1 MPKGGN
7 MFLSNAKPSLSIRL
21 LTSAAIFMAPGLA
34 IADTSSAD
42 EAATAT
48 LDNVILVTAR
58 KRVETLTDV
67 PLSMQSFSME
77 EIEKSGVENLQE
89 LSRFTPSLNFVNGAQ
104 GQGGRGI
111 SEVRFRGL
119 STTLPTPTNQTGSVF
134 IDGVFVLGGA
144 QSIGFEDIERIEVI
158 KGPQSAYFGR
168 ATFAGVVNYIT
179 RDPSDVF
186 GGQFSAS
193 YSPSFNSY
201 GLSGAVEGPLAGPAV
216 TGRLSASVRQKGAQ
230 YTASDGGDLGRERT
244 EAITATLV
252 VRPSDALKIKL
263 RGNYSEDNDSAAAV
277 GYYAYNLSGNCAVG
291 TPISV
296 KTRTGMFDTTLRK
309 QFQCGAIKYDEKLI
323 DQNTTFLNFPA
334 INGME
339 ALSLYDVLVKNSHGD
354 PLLAKAPKLKR
365 FGLTREMIR
374 LSGALDYEVS
384 DAVSISMLTGYN
396 KQKVNN
402 IRDTDGT
409 PRTAGYQ
416 AVPYQFQD
424 FSFESRV
431 SYDPQ
436 TWFRGSFGVNFF
448 RQKIEADTDNGVS
461 VTPERDVG
469 GGIVER
475 VVTSSENNE
484 NDKIKTWGF
493 FAGVDIEPLDWMT
506 LTLEGRYQIDDYT
519 KFGGSNAA
527 NNLVA
532 ETLRSKNFTPRVIAK
547 FTPMKDMT
555 LYGSYSVG
563 VLPGTVNTR
572 FLTLS
577 PEQQAQVLAVDPT
590 LPVKI
595 GSEKLT
601 NYEIGYKQYFPDLR
615 LQLSLALF
623 HMKWDNLKGSAALI
637 IPQWLSPVFS
647 ITVPGSA
654 EINGLEFEGNW
665 QATDNLSFRLSA
677 GYLDSKYKDYSNT
690 SYNSIFGIPTGD
702 AYKADGNKL
711 PRNPSVTG
719 AFSSTWTD
727 RLVGDWDYRLRGD
740 VIYVGK
746 QYADETNLT
755 TLPSYTTVNFTFGIE
770 KENVGIDFYVSN
782 LFNERAWLT
791 GRRFIDVSSVPLNM
805 TTAGQGSFVTPI
817 DKREFGVNIR
827 YKF

>member
-1 MPKGGN
+1 
-7 MFLSNAKPSLSIRL
+7 MFLNNSKPSLSLKL
-21 LTSAAIFMAPGLA
+21 LTSVALFMAPGVA
-34 IADTSSAD
+34 VADTNAD
-42 EAATAT
+42 EAGTAS

-77 EIEKSGVENLQE
+77 EIEKSGVDSLQE
-89 LSRFTPSLNFVNGAQ
+89 LSRFTPSLNFVNGSQ

-119 STTLPTPTNQTGSVF
+119 STALPTPTNQTGSVF
-134 IDGVFVLGGA
+134 IDGVYVLGGA
-144 QSIGFEDIERIEVI
+144 QSVGFEDIERVEVI

-179 RDPSDVF
+179 RDPADEF

-201 GLSGAVEGPLAGPAV
+201 GLSGAVEGPLVGDV
-216 TGRLSASVRQKGAQ
+216 VSGRLSASVRQKGAQ

-244 EAITATLV
+244 ESITATLV

-263 RGNYSEDNDSAAAV
+263 RGGYSEDNDSAAAV
-277 GYYAYNLSGNCAVG
+277 GYYSYNGNGNCTVG
-291 TPISV
+291 TPITV
-296 KTRTGMFDTTLRK
+296 KTRTGMLDTTFRK
-309 QFQCGAIKYDEKLI
+309 QFQCGPIKYDGKLI

-334 INGME
+334 INGMD
-339 ALSLYDVLVKNSHGD
+339 ALSLYDILVKNSHGD

-384 DAVSISMLTGYN
+384 DAVSLSMLSGYN

-409 PRTAGYQ
+409 PRPAGYQ

-424 FSFESRV
+424 FSFESRL

-436 TWFRGSFGVNFF
+436 TWFRGSFGVNYF

-461 VTPERDVG
+461 VTPERVVG
-469 GGIVER
+469 DGVER
-475 VVTSSENNE
+475 IVTSSENNE
-484 NDKIKTWGF
+484 NDKVETWGF
-493 FAGVDIEPLDWMT
+493 FAGVDIEPVEWMT

-527 NNLVA
+527 NNLIA
-532 ETLRSKNFTPRVIAK
+532 ETLTSKNFTPRVIAK

-555 LYGSYSVG
+555 LYGSYSIG
-563 VLPGTVNTR
+563 VLPGTVNTK
-572 FLTLS
+572 FLALS
-577 PEQQAQVLAVDPT
+577 PEQQAQVLAVDPN
-590 LPVKI
+590 LPIKI

-615 LQLSLALF
+615 LQLSVALF
-623 HMKWDNLKGSAALI
+623 HMKWNNLKGTSALI
-637 IPQWLSPVFS
+637 IPEWESPIFS
-647 ITVPGSA
+647 VTTPGKA
-654 EINGLEFEGNW
+654 EINGFEFEGNW
-665 QATDNLSFRLSA
+665 QATDNLSFRASA

-690 SYNSIFGIPTGD
+690 SYNSYFGIPTGN
-702 AYKADGNKL
+702 AYKADGNTL
-711 PRNPSVTG
+711 PRNPSWTG
-719 AFSSTWTD
+719 AFSTTWTD
-727 RLVGDWDYRLRGD
+727 QLVGDWDYRVRGD

-746 QYADETNLT
+746 QYTDESNLT
-755 TLPSYTTVNFTFGIE
+755 SLPSYTTVNLTFGIE
-770 KENVGIDFYVSN
+770 KENVGVDFYVSN

-791 GRRFIDVSSVPLNM
+791 GRRFIDVSGVPLNM
-805 TTAGQGSFVTPI
+805 TTAGQGAFLTPI
-817 DKREFGVNIR
+817 DKREIGVNVR